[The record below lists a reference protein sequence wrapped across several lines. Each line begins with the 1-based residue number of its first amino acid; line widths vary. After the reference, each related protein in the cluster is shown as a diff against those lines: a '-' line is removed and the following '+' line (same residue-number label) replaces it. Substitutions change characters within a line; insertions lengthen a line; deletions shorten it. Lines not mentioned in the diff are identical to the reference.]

1 MEKKTR
7 NCFVSYHHER
17 NQKYISKLRK
27 VITQMKVSDY
37 SLKDDIGHLTD
48 ETIYKKVREKMRNCS
63 VTVVL
68 IGERTGH
75 RKWIDWE
82 IWASLRGYTHP
93 YDSYKSFKPNG
104 LLGIFL
110 PVESHSIPDRFQDN
124 LDSGFAITMKWE
136 NFELEF
142 ENKVNQAYLKRTNML
157 DIIDN
162 TRERMEEDYW
172 DFLGFRI

>member
-1 MEKKTR
+1 MERKVR
-7 NCFVSYHHER
+7 NCFVSYHHDR
-17 NQKYISKLRK
+17 DQKYISKLRR
-27 VITQMKVSDY
+27 VISQMKVADY

-48 ETIYKKVREKMRNCS
+48 ETIYKKVREKMRSCS

-93 YDSYKSFKPNG
+93 TDPYKSFKPNG

-110 PVESHSIPDRFQDN
+110 PTDSYSIPDRFQDN
-124 LDSGFAITMKWE
+124 IDSGYAVNMKWE
-136 NFELEF
+136 NLERDFES
-142 ENKVNQAYLKRTNML
+142 KVNLAYWKRTNN
-157 DIIDN
+157 DYKIDN
-162 TRERMEEDYW
+162 SRERQESNDW
-172 DFLGFRI
+172 DLFGFRI